1 MILFLNCLTLNE
13 LKVEYDTTRIYY
25 LKMLINKD
33 KETVIWQR

>member
-1 MILFLNCLTLNE
+1 LTE